1 MDREDGSF
9 LWHERRNVL
18 TFSITDLAEKVSC
31 NCWKSN
37 ERCGKNKTVIRIK
50 IAIINKE
57 YSSELIIN
65 QLKKRN
71 ETDFNYDE

>member
-1 MDREDGSF
+1 MRDREGSSF

-18 TFSITDLAEKVSC
+18 TSSIADLTEKASC

-37 ERCGKNKTVIRIK
+37 ERCSENKTVVCVK

-57 YSSELIIN
+57 YL
-65 QLKKRN
+65 
-71 ETDFNYDE
+71 F